1 MVSGQMVGQ
10 TSDGR
15 RDSDSRDAHVN
26 VTSATPE
33 SEGRPRKNHSPTST
47 LKNGDLRHRLNRK
60 LFKTPHA
67 ELTKEIH
74 ELKDVVNTL
83 QQKLDMAVA
92 HPPTYHSHLDP
103 GDLRLRLTSRS
114 SYGRQYQSTADP
126 TYNHKDKSGDHAAEA
141 EILRRSIHRK
151 KNPEFR
157 TRGRDSWKVTPRY
170 RYPEQSPPREE
181 SGYLLSEAIEK
192 AKLPPNFRMPQC
204 DLYDGTGDPGEHVY
218 QFQTNM
224 LLLQVS
230 DAVMCKAFPTT
241 LRKAAHAWF
250 KSLQPRKN
258 SASLLNIVQEKNES
272 LACFLGRFNAAT
284 LEIDNLD
291 ESVKYT
297 AFLRG
302 LRPTSKFAFSVNKS
316 PPGNMKALLE
326 KANKY
331 IQAEEYLET
340 HRDRCGEGKPEQK
353 KRSREI
359 TPPEGKSAKRPK
371 HDERHPKDTFNLTPL
386 NAKPSQILHE
396 IKDNKALQWPDIMK
410 SRPNKRNKDL
420 WCHFHNDHGHTT
432 DNCGSLKRAIEAL
445 IKRVQLRKFVAP
457 GDERQQTPPA
467 IEEREDREENVGTI
481 NTISGGIAARG
492 PSGKARKAYA
502 REVCI
507 TSPPPNKKLKTG
519 IKTPHDDPLVITIKA
534 GNFDVKRVLID
545 NGSSAEILFHDAFK
559 KMNIPTDR
567 LRKMDTPLY
576 GFSNHLV
583 AAEGII
589 TLPVAIGTPPAQANF
604 MLDFVVVK
612 VPSAYNA
619 ILGRP
624 SLNRLQAVVST
635 YHLKMK
641 FPTKHGIGE
650 VKGDQTKARQC
661 YVTSCRSKNKE
672 VMIIEDLREDTK
684 MQRGEPVEDLVSI
697 EVYPGEEN
705 KTVRIGS
712 NLKEDTKLELVN
724 LLRTYADI
732 FAWTVADMPG
742 IDPEIITHRL
752 NVNPSEKPVKQMKRT
767 FAPERQEKI
776 EEELNLLKCT
786 FRVESGKF
794 LGFIVS
800 QRGIEANPEKIKAIQ
815 AMTPPKTVKQVQELT
830 GRVAAL
836 GRFMARS
843 AERCSPFFKAIRK
856 AKNFVWTDDCQKS
869 FEELK
874 THLSSPPLLSKP
886 FPGEDLLIYLSVTE
900 VAVSTVLIREEDG
913 VQKPIYYVSK
923 VLQDVE
929 TRYLKIDKIALA
941 LIISARRLRPYFQ
954 SHTIVVL
961 TDQPLRKVLMS
972 PEESRRLV
980 NWSVELGE
988 FDLQYKPC
996 TVVKAQALADFI
1008 VECTLPEDPPQLIIS
1023 EVFYTR
1029 NHSAFLTSDVYA
1041 HQNPYTHYK
1050 KYMKG
1055 YAVNI
1060 LGEGR

>member
-1 MVSGQMVGQ
+1 
-10 TSDGR
+10 
-15 RDSDSRDAHVN
+15 
-26 VTSATPE
+26 
-33 SEGRPRKNHSPTST
+33 
-47 LKNGDLRHRLNRK
+47 
-60 LFKTPHA
+60 
-67 ELTKEIH
+67 
-74 ELKDVVNTL
+74 
-83 QQKLDMAVA
+83 
-92 HPPTYHSHLDP
+92 
-103 GDLRLRLTSRS
+103 
-114 SYGRQYQSTADP
+114 
-126 TYNHKDKSGDHAAEA
+126 
-141 EILRRSIHRK
+141 
-151 KNPEFR
+151 
-157 TRGRDSWKVTPRY
+157 
-170 RYPEQSPPREE
+170 
-181 SGYLLSEAIEK
+181 
-192 AKLPPNFRMPQC
+192 MPQC

-230 DAVMCKAFPTT
+230 DAVMCRAFPTT

-250 KSLQPRKN
+250 KSLQPRSIYSFGQLSDLFQKHFVSSRSRRKN

-340 HRDRCGEGKPEQK
+340 HRDRRGEGKPEQK
-353 KRSREI
+353 KRSREV

-371 HDERHPKDTFNLTPL
+371 RDERRPKDTFNLTPL

-396 IKDNKALQWPDIMK
+396 IKDNKALQWPDRMK

-445 IKRVQLRKFVAP
+445 IKRGQLRKFVAP
-457 GDERQQTPPA
+457 GDGRQQTPPA
-467 IEEREDREENVGTI
+467 MKKEKIEKRMREVHRVRLEKHT
-481 NTISGGIAARG
+481 
-492 PSGKARKAYA
+492 P
-502 REVCI
+502 EVCI
-507 TSPPPNKKLKTG
+507 TSPPPNKKLKTVPAATITFSDDDSKG

-545 NGSSAEILFHDAFK
+545 NGSSAEILFHDAFE

-576 GFSNHLV
+576 GFSNHPV

-589 TLPVAIGTPPAQANF
+589 ALPVAIGTPPAQANF

-624 SLNRLQAVVST
+624 ALNRLQAVVST

-641 FPTKHGIGE
+641 FPTEHGIGE
-650 VKGDQTKARQC
+650 VKGDQTTARQC

-672 VMIIEDLREDTK
+672 ALIIEDLREDTK

-712 NLKEDTKLELVN
+712 NLKEDTKLEL
-724 LLRTYADI
+724 
-732 FAWTVADMPG
+732 
-742 IDPEIITHRL
+742 
-752 NVNPSEKPVKQMKRT
+752 
-767 FAPERQEKI
+767 
-776 EEELNLLKCT
+776 
-786 FRVESGKF
+786 
-794 LGFIVS
+794 
-800 QRGIEANPEKIKAIQ
+800 
-815 AMTPPKTVKQVQELT
+815 
-830 GRVAAL
+830 
-836 GRFMARS
+836 
-843 AERCSPFFKAIRK
+843 
-856 AKNFVWTDDCQKS
+856 KS

-929 TRYLKIDKIALA
+929 TRYPKIDKIALA

-972 PEESRRLV
+972 PEASGRLV

-988 FDLQYKPC
+988 FDLQYKPR
-996 TVVKAQALADFI
+996 TTVKAQALADFI
-1008 VECTLPEDPPQLIIS
+1008 VECTLPEDPPQLVIS
-1023 EVFYTR
+1023 EVTDPWNLYVDGS
-1029 NHSAFLTSDVYA
+1029 SAVGNSGAGIILISPEGTL
-1041 HQNPYTHYK
+1041 YK
-1050 KYMKG
+1050 KSFSLPYLRCLRPSESLYALQEVHEGICGQHLGGRTLAQKILRQG
-1055 YAVNI
+1055 YCWPTMQKDAI
-1060 LGEGR
+1060 EFT